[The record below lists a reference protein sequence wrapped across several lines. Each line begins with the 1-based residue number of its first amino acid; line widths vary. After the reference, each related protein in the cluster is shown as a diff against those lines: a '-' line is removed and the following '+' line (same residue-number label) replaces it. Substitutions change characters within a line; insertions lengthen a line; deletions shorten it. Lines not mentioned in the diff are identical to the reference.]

1 MYIEAMVRRFTRGGA
16 EMTGKTKKS
25 LKQTAK
31 DGGKRNKQNRK
42 PSSKKARL
50 IEMLKRSDGATIA
63 QIMKATGWQ
72 QHSVRGFMS
81 GTIKKKL
88 GLAVTSISE
97 ERGRVYRIANG
108 VRGKA

>member
-1 MYIEAMVRRFTRGGA
+1 MAVNPR
-16 EMTGKTKKS
+16 KT

-31 DGGKRNKQNRK
+31 DGDKGNKQNRK
-42 PSSKKARL
+42 PSSKKTRL

-72 QHSVRGFMS
+72 QHSVRGFLS

-88 GLAVTSISE
+88 GLTVTSVSE
-97 ERGRVYRIANG
+97 DRGRIYRIANG
-108 VRGKA
+108 SGSKA